1 MDAVKKLL
9 ERYQL
14 EDPVST
20 DKIGI
25 FTDQDLQILYNS
37 LVEEG
42 SKTLVDALKVG
53 AVIEEIDIID
63 LENQMNNI
71 ADNEDINWVYD
82 NLMRGSRNHLRA
94 FVRNIKAH
102 GEEYLPQYL
111 DQEKFEEIINSD
123 MEKGKEGRGK
133 RRGKNG

>member
-1 MDAVKKLL
+1 
-9 ERYQL
+9 
-14 EDPVST
+14 
-20 DKIGI
+20 
-25 FTDQDLQILYNS
+25 
-37 LVEEG
+37 
-42 SKTLVDALKVG
+42 
-53 AVIEEIDIID
+53 
-63 LENQMNNI
+63 MNNI
-71 ADNEDINWVYD
+71 ADNKDINWVYD